1 LKNFKGGDS
10 GPSGGINPNARYNMI
25 PLDEQV
31 KQLEAKKKQLE
42 ANIEDVENQ
51 ARKEG
56 IEPGELR

>member
-1 LKNFKGGDS
+1 MKNFKAEDS
-10 GPSGGINPNARYNMI
+10 SPSGGINPNGRYIMV

-42 ANIEDVENQ
+42 ANIEDLENQ
-51 ARKEG
+51 AKKEG